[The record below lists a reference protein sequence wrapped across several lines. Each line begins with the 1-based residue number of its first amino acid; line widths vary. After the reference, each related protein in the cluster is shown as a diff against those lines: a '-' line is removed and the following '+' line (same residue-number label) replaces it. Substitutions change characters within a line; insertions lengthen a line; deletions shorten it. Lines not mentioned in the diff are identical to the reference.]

1 MEDSEIVELFISRDS
16 GAVEESLRKYGGYC
30 RRLAEGILRDAGD
43 AAECVDDALMRA
55 WQSIPP
61 QRPRR
66 LGAYLGKLTRNL
78 ALDRLDARS
87 AQKRGGGEPEA
98 AIEELEE
105 CVPAQGDV
113 EDRVILADTL
123 NVFLA
128 SLKPLERQVFLRRYW
143 SAEPVGEIARSLG
156 LSGSRVTSMLFR
168 ARKRLRKALEE
179 ELL

>member
-16 GAVEESLRKYGGYC
+16 GAVEESFRKYGGYC
-30 RRLAEGILRDAGD
+30 RHLAEGILRDAGD

-128 SLKPLERQVFLRRYW
+128 SLKPLERHVFLRRYW

-156 LSGSRVTSMLFR
+156 LSESRVTSMLFR